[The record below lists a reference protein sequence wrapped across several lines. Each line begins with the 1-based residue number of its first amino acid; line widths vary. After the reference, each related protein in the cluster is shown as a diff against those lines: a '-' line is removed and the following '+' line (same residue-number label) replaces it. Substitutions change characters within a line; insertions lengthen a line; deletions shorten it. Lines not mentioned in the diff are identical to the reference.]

1 MASLRVKSSVKLQE
15 NVCIRVLGKLGV
27 RCKKG
32 DCAIFE
38 TFTVYKIEMFILK
51 NMAVQ
56 LTAGFFGIVHRKVFT
71 GPLHDKAL
79 KVHSHGA
86 ITSAT
91 TSTYLNAGNGFYG
104 NK

>member
-1 MASLRVKSSVKLQE
+1 M
-15 NVCIRVLGKLGV
+15 

-38 TFTVYKIEMFILK
+38 TFTVYKIELFILK

-71 GPLHDKAL
+71 GPLHGKGSFTRCDNVCDNVNL
-79 KVHSHGA
+79 S
-86 ITSAT
+86 
-91 TSTYLNAGNGFYG
+91 
-104 NK
+104 